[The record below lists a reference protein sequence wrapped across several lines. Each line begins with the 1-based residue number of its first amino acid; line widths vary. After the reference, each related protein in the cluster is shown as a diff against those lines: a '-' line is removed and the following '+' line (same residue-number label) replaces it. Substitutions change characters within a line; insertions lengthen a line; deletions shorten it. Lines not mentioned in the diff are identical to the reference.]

1 MFVETVTAPREEWEH
16 WSERLRL
23 TSDPPDALVAA
34 IAWVGTD
41 GLVTSLN
48 VWDSPEAVADF
59 YVERIAAIPQAERDS
74 ANKPERH
81 GKPVAVYIRR

>member
-16 WSERLRL
+16 WNERLRL
-23 TSDPPDALVAA
+23 TSDPPGALVAM

-59 YVERIAAIPQAERDS
+59 YVERISAIPQAERDS

-81 GKPVAVYIRR
+81 GKPVAVYIRP